1 MTQLQTTFHYNMLA
15 LVDGVQPRILGLKE
29 ILAEFI
35 KHRQKVVRRR
45 TEYDLRKAK
54 ERAHI
59 LEGLKIALD
68 NIDEV
73 IKTIRESYDDADK
86 RLMERF
92 GLSEIQAA
100 AILAMQLRRLQ
111 GLERDKIEEELK
123 ALLAQIA
130 EYERIF
136 GKRK

>member
-1 MTQLQTTFHYNMLA
+1 MSSFLSFAKFKLSPTSNNA
-15 LVDGVQPRILGLKE
+15 L
-29 ILAEFI
+29 
-35 KHRQKVVRRR
+35 
-45 TEYDLRKAK
+45 
-54 ERAHI
+54 
-59 LEGLKIALD
+59 IALD
-68 NIDEV
+68 HIDEV

-123 ALLAQIA
+123 QLCL
-130 EYERIF
+130 R
-136 GKRK
+136 